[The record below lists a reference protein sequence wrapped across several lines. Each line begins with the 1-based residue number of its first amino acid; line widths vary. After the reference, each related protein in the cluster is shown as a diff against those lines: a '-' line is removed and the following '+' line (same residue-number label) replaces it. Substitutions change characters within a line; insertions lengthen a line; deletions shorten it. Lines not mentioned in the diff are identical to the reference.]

1 MSGKKGRSGRKP
13 LVEELRRKALIGD
26 CYEVTQAYVNL
37 KAEPLKE
44 RAQVAVG
51 VVKVDMSKPVIIDQS
66 KHVHLATINVK
77 ELSDEQLAEI
87 ALGRKSG
94 LPTRNGI
101 ESATPTSL

>member
-26 CYEVTQAYVNL
+26 CYEVTQAYVNF
-37 KAEPLKE
+37 KTEPLKD

-51 VVKVDMSKPVIIDQS
+51 VVKVDMAKPIVIDQS

-77 ELSDEQLAEI
+77 ELTDEQLAEI
-87 ALGRKSG
+87 ALGRSSG
-94 LPTRNGI
+94 LPARNGI
-101 ESATPTSL
+101 ENGTPNSL